1 MTLTHYRFR
10 KQLISKPCNS
20 RATPKGFGAKFNR
33 LYSKKEN
40 VLISHSIVATFLG
53 IYRSIGMEWVFSF
66 SDVSC
71 FTMLTFN
78 TKAIHPFVRRH
89 STVFI
94 HITWLEEL
102 RNTAFPA
109 PKPVKPAGRLCTIH
123 KSISA
128 TVHSSELVLHEEI
141 APTKMKIIFS
151 NAYPTLLWKAVWCYT
166 ILFYPILFYSILLYP
181 ILLYTTLT
189 YYTTSYVPYHTTLY
203 YTILYYTILYF
214 IKSL

>member
-53 IYRSIGMEWVFSF
+53 IYRSIGMEWFFFF

-166 ILFYPILFYSILLYP
+166 ILFYSILY
-181 ILLYTTLT
+181 
-189 YYTTSYVPYHTTLY
+189 
-203 YTILYYTILYF
+203 
-214 IKSL
+214 